1 MKILLFLL
9 CATFLSCSVPRVT
22 VNPGDTIYFCKTGM
36 RYRVLYF
43 DNGDTLVVVRG
54 GIVKKPKH

>member
-1 MKILLFLL
+1 MKYLTLLL
-9 CATFLSCSVPRVT
+9 FLSCSVPHIT

-43 DNGDTLVVVRG
+43 DNGDTLLVVRNG
-54 GIVKKPKH
+54 MVLKKLK